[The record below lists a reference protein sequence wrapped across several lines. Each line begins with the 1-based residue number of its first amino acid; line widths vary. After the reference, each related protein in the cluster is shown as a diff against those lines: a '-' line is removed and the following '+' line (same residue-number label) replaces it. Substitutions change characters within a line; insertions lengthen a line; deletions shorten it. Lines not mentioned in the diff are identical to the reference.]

1 MADNVDVKGIFLN
14 SDLQDDVNMA
24 GDIHVAGI
32 SSDEEEISTLDEPVT
47 VTLVGFKLSKF
58 VASPSLIARQLA
70 RYTW

>member
-1 MADNVDVKGIFLN
+1 MAKSIDTKGIFHN

-47 VTLVGFKLSKF
+47 VTLVRF
-58 VASPSLIARQLA
+58 
-70 RYTW
+70 

>member
-47 VTLVGFKLSKF
+47 ATLVGFKLSKF
-58 VASPSLIARQLA
+58 VASASPS
-70 RYTW
+70 Y